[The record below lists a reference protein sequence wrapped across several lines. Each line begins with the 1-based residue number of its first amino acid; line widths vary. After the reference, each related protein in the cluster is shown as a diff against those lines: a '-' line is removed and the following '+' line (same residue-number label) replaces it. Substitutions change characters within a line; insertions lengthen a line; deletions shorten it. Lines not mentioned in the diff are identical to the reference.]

1 MVRGVFGLLAILLL
15 PAAASAQQ
23 IFESVGCR
31 ALGMAGA
38 FVAVANDA
46 SAVYWNPA
54 GLANGPLGG
63 ATIEWSQFRTGDPK
77 APAGASTGRD
87 SKLMSLGS
95 LPLGLSYVRLQ
106 ETSLNSVAGAPLT
119 AQSLSLSQYG
129 VTLLQTV
136 TRGLVVGTTLKYVR
150 GTLTSESASGTTN
163 DEVLQHAANLSG
175 RTTSAFDVDLG
186 VMIDAQ
192 YVRVG
197 LTVRNLRQP
206 TFTDVAGTAIQLKR
220 HARMGVAV
228 LPTSGLILAVDLDL
242 DTVSLRDGPRR
253 MLAFGGEQR
262 LGSAFA
268 IRGGTRWN
276 LEGDRHLVGAFGASV
291 LIRRG
296 AWLDGQVT
304 RGGSMATD
312 RGFGIALRGVF

>member
-1 MVRGVFGLLAILLL
+1 
-15 PAAASAQQ
+15 
-23 IFESVGCR
+23 
-31 ALGMAGA
+31 MAGA

-77 APAGASTGRD
+77 VPPAAGSTGRD

-106 ETSLNSVAGAPLT
+106 ETSLDSAAGAPLT

-129 VTLLQTV
+129 ITLLQTV
-136 TRGLVVGTTLKYVR
+136 TQGLVVGTTLKYVR
-150 GTLTSESASGTTN
+150 GTLTSEFVSGATN
-163 DEVLQHAANLSG
+163 DEALQHAANLSG

-276 LEGDRHLVGAFGASV
+276 LEGGRHLVGAFGASV

-296 AWLDGQVT
+296 AWIDGQVT
-304 RGGSMATD
+304 RGNMATD